1 MVLSSAFVCAWHS
14 VRHFST
20 SLACERAAKSTRYSL
35 ARLTLALLPLRD
47 DYLACGGCVRAVL
60 LLRIRTYVNLRRERK
75 SEIERDRDRQRGEKK
90 VQRKRDKG
98 EREREICRKVIR
110 AGGLLQNQIF
120 DAANTRKRLPSPL
133 FFDDKNVI
141 RPIVF
146 AASKT
151 DLTEDI
157 PRLPEQE

>member
-1 MVLSSAFVCAWHS
+1 MVLFSAFVCAWHS

-90 VQRKRDKG
+90 VQRKRGKG
-98 EREREICRKVIR
+98 EREICRKVIR

>member
-1 MVLSSAFVCAWHS
+1 MLC
-14 VRHFST
+14 FS
-20 SLACERAAKSTRYSL
+20 CELGPMLIY
-35 ARLTLALLPLRD
+35 
-47 DYLACGGCVRAVL
+47 GE
-60 LLRIRTYVNLRRERK
+60 RERK

-90 VQRKRDKG
+90 VQRKRGKG
-98 EREREICRKVIR
+98 ERERYICRKVIR